1 MILVPAT
8 REQAD
13 AMALTHAQSF
23 ETGWS
28 AADIAAC
35 LAAPGGYGVVAADDD
50 DPAAINGFLLARSI
64 VGEAEVLTL
73 AVSPQSRRRGVARAL
88 LEAGAGISAR
98 LGAAAMFLEV
108 ASDNVAALALYEQA
122 GFQQAGLRRRYYVR
136 PGRPPGDALVLRR
149 DLAARP

>member
-8 REQAD
+8 RELAE
-13 AMALTHAQSF
+13 AMAQAHAQSF

-35 LAAPGGYGVVAADDD
+35 LAAPGGYGVVAAADD
-50 DPAAINGFLLARSI
+50 DPSAVDGFLLARSI
-64 VGEAEVLTL
+64 VGEAEILTL
-73 AVSPQSRRRGVARAL
+73 AVSPQHRRRGVARAL
-88 LEAGAGISAR
+88 LEAGAGISAE

-108 ASDNVAALALYEQA
+108 ASDNAAALALYEQA
-122 GFQQAGLRRRYYVR
+122 GFQRAGLRKRYYLR

-149 DLAARP
+149 NLAMRP